1 MKKTYP
7 VLGMLVTASMILG
20 ACGEEEAGTEEE
32 AIEEVEE
39 IEGVEET
46 EETEAVEGEE
56 VAAADLNLVNPG
68 QFTTASS
75 GLYKPFNF
83 TEDGELTGFD
93 IAISKALAEEMGLE
107 PNPVTTPW
115 ETIIQALM
123 GEKFD
128 AVVGSMAITDERA
141 ETVAFS
147 DPYYLS
153 GGKIF
158 VAADNSEIA
167 GPEDLEGTTIGVVAQ
182 STYDEAAQQY
192 TEDIQYYNSD
202 VTALQDLTT
211 GRLDAV
217 ITADIVGY
225 EAMDAGLEIKDVG
238 NNLWIEEAAVAV
250 RQEDEALLEEV
261 NRALDA
267 IIEDGTYAE
276 ISEEWFGRNL
286 LETETEGV
294 EILR

>member
-1 MKKTYP
+1 MKKKYP
-7 VLGMLVTASMILG
+7 LIGALIATGMIIG
-20 ACGEEEAGTEEE
+20 ACGEEAAEPAEPEGEAGG
-32 AIEEVEE
+32 
-39 IEGVEET
+39 EGNE
-46 EETEAVEGEE
+46 
-56 VAAADLNLVNPG
+56 LNLVNPG

-75 GLYKPFNF
+75 GLYKPFNY

-115 ETIIQALM
+115 ETIIQALI

-158 VAADNSEIA
+158 VAEDNTEIQ
-167 GPEDLEGTTIGVVAQ
+167 GPEDLEGVTIGVVAQ
-182 STYDEAAQQY
+182 STYDEAAQEY
-192 TEDIQYYNSD
+192 TDDIQYYNSD

-225 EAMDAGLEIKDVG
+225 EAMESGLEIKDVG
-238 NNLWIEEAAVAV
+238 KNLWIEEAAVAV
-250 RQEDEALLEEV
+250 RPEDEALLEEV